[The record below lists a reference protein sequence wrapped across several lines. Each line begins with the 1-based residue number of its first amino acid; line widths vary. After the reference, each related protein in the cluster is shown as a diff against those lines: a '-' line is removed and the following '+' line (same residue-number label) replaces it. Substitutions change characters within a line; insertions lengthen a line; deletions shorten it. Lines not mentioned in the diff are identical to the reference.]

1 MIAEAAMVAS
11 GAGLTVWAVRDAN
24 GHHPGTSALDRAMV
38 GVLGAVGVM
47 LIVAVP
53 LARLPVLHD
62 VSATL
67 VAQSPTSATVH
78 VVAAKHPGRA
88 LCTFQRTDAF
98 VTDADGVQ
106 VEVPR
111 AVAGDPYIG
120 NTRPAGRHDFGLWTV
135 TYPPTLRPVSVAF
148 FAKHECAWWMQT
160 TVTQIGPVLL
170 P

>member
-1 MIAEAAMVAS
+1 MIAETAMVAS
-11 GAGLTVWAVRDAN
+11 GAGLTVWAVREAN
-24 GHHPGTSALDRAMV
+24 GHRPGTSALDRAMV
-38 GVLGAVGVM
+38 AVLGAVGVM
-47 LIVAVP
+47 MVVAVP
-53 LARLPVLHD
+53 LARLPVLVE
-62 VSATL
+62 VSAVL

-78 VVAAKHPGRA
+78 VVATKHPGRA

-98 VTDADGVQ
+98 VTDAAGVQ

-120 NTRPAGRHDFGLWTV
+120 NTRPPGRHDLGVWTV
-135 TYPPTLRPVSVAF
+135 TYPPALRPVSVSF
-148 FAKHECAWWMQT
+148 FAQHQCAWWMQA